1 MTEEQEIQ
9 MHAEIRKKAISEM
22 ILPLVT
28 AQIAGG
34 EDGGNVY
41 DNEGMQACIDYA
53 LRMAI
58 RIQNAKEKL

>member
-1 MTEEQEIQ
+1 MNAEEIR
-9 MHAEIRKKAISEM
+9 MMKAEMRKKAISEM
-22 ILPLVT
+22 LLPLVV
-28 AQIAGG
+28 AKVAGG
-34 EDGGNVY
+34 GRSNVY